1 MGPPNKLHSHSSS
14 HQGRADGNLNLGKI
28 QTGPGGAP
36 EEFGCV
42 RPSFRQQ
49 HQTRAGLSSLIPLV
63 QWWGWCDSERDLIAE
78 FRCNSAPDL
87 HPGKG
92 ESFSLCSSPARR
104 VQPPDGDQA
113 LLPRPGEGMRGNW
126 FQLHQGRLTL
136 GIRTFFLHCRSGQ
149 ALEWPGRGCN
159 QHLWKCSGGTRGQ
172 VRGDGAAGFVVGLDD
187 LKVSSSL
194 VVLGQLGSA
203 FLGSALL
210 VLALL
215 GSAGLCSAPLSV
227 LAILAPGDGHCHC
240 STAQLHTSGDEN
252 GKSCS
257 VLSSHLREFH
267 WMFPSRW
274 PELLIE
280 LGKFPFPLTFFSHL
294 TPNQSS
300 GWLKKPHGPRGM
312 QMAPWCESCC
322 LWLVALM
329 SFQCSVHQEN
339 IP

>member
-1 MGPPNKLHSHSSS
+1 MQNS
-14 HQGRADGNLNLGKI
+14 DVI
-28 QTGPGGAP
+28 
-36 EEFGCV
+36 
-42 RPSFRQQ
+42 Q
-49 HQTRAGLSSLIPLV
+49 HQTSILEKGRASH
-63 QWWGWCDSERDLIAE
+63 
-78 FRCNSAPDL
+78 SA
-87 HPGKG
+87 H
-92 ESFSLCSSPARR
+92 
-104 VQPPDGDQA
+104 
-113 LLPRPGEGMRGNW
+113 LLPGGCSPQMGIRLFCHVLDEGMRGNW

-136 GIRTFFLHCRSGQ
+136 AIRTFFLHCRSGQ

-159 QHLWKCSGGTRGQ
+159 QHLWKCSGGTWGQ

-240 STAQLHTSGDEN
+240 PTAQLHTSGDEN